1 MEFKTLNEEMLLD
14 NEEDYQSNRSE
25 VTLLLVRV
33 AYPKY
38 LELNNLITVVVEQFI
53 TIDRIIYRRI

>member
-14 NEEDYQSNRSE
+14 NEEDYQSNRSD
-25 VTLLLVRV
+25 VTLFFVRV

-53 TIDRIIYRRI
+53 TMDRIIYRRI